1 MKIAFSVILFNS
13 LDKVLKLYMYTLTL
27 EKYLC
32 RFSNHLLYYF
42 HILTKTMIAT
52 SILRET

>member
-1 MKIAFSVILFNS
+1 VILFNS
-13 LDKVLKLYMYTLTL
+13 FDKVLKLYMYTLTL

-42 HILTKTMIAT
+42 YILTKTMIAT